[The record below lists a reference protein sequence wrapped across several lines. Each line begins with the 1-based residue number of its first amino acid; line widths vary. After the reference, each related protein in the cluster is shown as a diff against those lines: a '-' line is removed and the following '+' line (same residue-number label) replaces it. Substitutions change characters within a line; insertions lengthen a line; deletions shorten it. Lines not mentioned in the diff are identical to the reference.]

1 MLNVTNLRKVYGSGE
16 TATEAIAD
24 VSFEVGRGE
33 FVCIVGP
40 SGAGKT
46 TLLKTVSGL
55 MAPTAGRVELDGEA
69 GGGPPGGEGPRF
81 PGHNPPPCP
90 GGEGGGK
97 APV

>member
-69 GGGPPGGEGPRF
+69 GDGPPGRGGLVF
-81 PGHNPPPCP
+81 PDYSPPPCP
-90 GGEGGGK
+90 WGEGGGEG
-97 APV
+97 A